1 MNPIISSLAYWGVRT
16 RKSTTGRNVANIR
29 EEFGLDPLKCSPGS
43 IRIRQRDM
51 PENGQENLELLER
64 LFSIRAAEVEP
75 DVVNEL
81 NILINDICET

>member
-1 MNPIISSLAYWGVRT
+1 M
-16 RKSTTGRNVANIR
+16 ANIR